1 MGYYSSVNIECSVK
15 NVEML
20 KGLLAQVKLK
30 IASGIAEDWEY
41 ELDLLTVD
49 KDGDIYCEDN
59 YAKWYN
65 DEKWVLRLAPFL
77 EDGEIEFIGEEG
89 ERWGY
94 FIENSKAYI
103 CQYEKTKGELLTE

>member
-1 MGYYSSVNIECSVK
+1 MGYYSSLNFDCKVK

-20 KGLLAQVKLK
+20 KGLLAEVKLK

-41 ELDLLTVD
+41 ELDLLIVD
-49 KDGDIYCEDN
+49 QGGDIYLEDN

-65 DEKWVLRLAPFL
+65 DEIWVMHLAPFL

-89 ERWGY
+89 KRWGY
-94 FIENSKAYI
+94 FIEDGKAYV
-103 CQYEKTKGELLTE
+103 CNYEKTKGELLRE